1 MKTLDFRFDAGMIQN
16 WIGRRFDK
24 YKCDAFEFTNSV
36 TQIVGLYIGDDV
48 YALTNVQEPVDYF
61 GTAEDIAV
69 MKFFVSSDDRIKSAF
84 KDTEVISTQVEGEIT
99 SVKLV
104 NECQKVSINGV
115 PEYEVWLTRAI
126 IIETGGLETSFE
138 KDTVPFS
145 EEITI
150 RRGCDLIN
158 KISDNRDFLEEWGE
172 GYSPEY
178 VRDIV
183 EIR

>member
-16 WIGRRFDK
+16 WIGRRFNK

-36 TQIVGLYIGDDV
+36 TQIVGLYIGDEV

-61 GTAEDIAV
+61 GTTEDMAV
-69 MKFFVSSDDRIKSAF
+69 SKLFVSADERIKSAF
-84 KDTEVISTQVEGEIT
+84 KDTEMIATLVGSEIT

-104 NECQKVSINGV
+104 NECQKMSINGV
-115 PEYEVWLTRAI
+115 PEYEVWFTRAI
-126 IIETGGLETSFE
+126 IIETSGFELLFE

-150 RRGCDLIN
+150 LRGCDLIN
-158 KISDNRDFLEEWGE
+158 KISDKRDFIEEWDE